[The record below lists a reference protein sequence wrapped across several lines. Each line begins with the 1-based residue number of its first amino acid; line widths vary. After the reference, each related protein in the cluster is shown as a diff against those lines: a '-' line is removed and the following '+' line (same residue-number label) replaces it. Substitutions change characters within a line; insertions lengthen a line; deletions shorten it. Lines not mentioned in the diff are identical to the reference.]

1 MGTAEMTPPVD
12 TLPASPGD
20 EKWLGGRTWTG
31 LAAVIILGVL
41 LVSAAGVVLFSG
53 EQGRRPTAQTTAPT
67 RTSQPTPAGS
77 QDQSLPTSAPANVTW
92 TLFEGFGLP
101 TSTDVGPTTVKGSV
115 ASGYSHSPT
124 GALIAAAQLYVRVGF
139 ARDADWRAAVEA
151 GTIPGP
157 GRDAWIR
164 VRAPLTGKLGNSEP
178 GRLAQTA
185 GFAFTGYSPELAV
198 IALAGG
204 NPTVGYQSSTVTL
217 VWRDGDWKLQQGPDG
232 STSTNLHRMTD
243 LSGFIPWSGVS

>member
-1 MGTAEMTPPVD
+1 MSAPLDSLPV
-12 TLPASPGD
+12 SPGD
-20 EKWLGGRTWTG
+20 DKWLGGRKWTA

-41 LVSAAGVVLFSG
+41 LVAAASVVLFSG
-53 EQGRRPTAQTTAPT
+53 QGSGGQTQPIPPQSATTNPTL
-67 RTSQPTPAGS
+67 GS
-77 QDQSLPTSAPANVTW
+77 SPDQALPTVAPAHVTW

-101 TSTDVGPTTVKGSV
+101 LSADVGPTTVKGSV

-151 GTIPGP
+151 GTVPGP
-157 GRDAWIR
+157 GRDTWIKL
-164 VRAPLTGKLGNSEP
+164 RAPLTGKLGGSEP

-185 GFAFTGYSPELAV
+185 GFAFTGYSPDLAV

-204 NPTVGYQSSTVTL
+204 NPTAGYQSSTVTL
-217 VWRDGDWKLQQGPDG
+217 VWRDGDWKLQLGSDG
-232 STSTNLHRMTD
+232 STSTNLHSMTD